1 MNKPTKAHTKAK
13 EIATVMLWSTVSF
26 AVFVGAGILGEYL
39 WR

>member
-13 EIATVMLWSTVSF
+13 EIATVMLWSTITL
-26 AVFVGAGILGEYL
+26 AILIAAGIIGEYL